1 MADEIDLQ
9 QENETLLLEAKL
21 RQRKPEPAPPTGL
34 CFNCEE
40 KLESSDRPRRFC
52 DSDCRD
58 DYEQRLRFNALAES

>member
-9 QENETLLLEAKL
+9 QENETLLLEATL
-21 RQRKPEPAPPTGL
+21 RQRKPEPDPPTGF

-40 KLESSDRPRRFC
+40 KLESSDIPRRFC

-58 DYEQRLRFNALAES
+58 DYEQRLRFNARADS